1 MKILVIAVAA
11 LLFASLVLALPPN
24 KTENKTQERGK
35 RLDEAIKHVPEF
47 VAEKLNYMK
56 ELFSSGIK
64 GIGQSLS
71 DWIHSFFRPV
81 VKNNQTEN
89 KTK

>member
-1 MKILVIAVAA
+1 
-11 LLFASLVLALPPN
+11 
-24 KTENKTQERGK
+24 
-35 RLDEAIKHVPEF
+35 
-47 VAEKLNYMK
+47 MK